1 MENLNVLLRSTP
13 HKVIDSEIEHMT
25 TTTTTMMSALMMDE
39 YVAER
44 RQVEDDTVF

>member
-25 TTTTTMMSALMMDE
+25 TTTMMSALMMDE